1 MPNPRTGIG
10 DKDKS
15 VQKTPG
21 LAGHVSGVDN
31 RALRSV
37 AFYNISG
44 SQEDRNRRDATRSRN
59 DGSIYY
65 GLLDCTHVLHGIV
78 AGKRRRGR
86 PRRRWT
92 DDIKQWTGIPIAE
105 CVQQSTRKRQKRVE
119 SLGVHVSDLRSSVI
133 RMDIGKARSCY
144 AGINC
149 RCT

>member
-31 RALRSV
+31 RALRSG

-44 SQEDRNRRDATRSRN
+44 SQEDRNKRDASRAIRSRN

-78 AGKRRRGR
+78 AGKGRRGR

-92 DDIKQWTGIPIAE
+92 DDIKQWTGISVAE
-105 CVQQSTRKRQKRVE
+105 CAQHAKDRSAWRALVSVSVTSDPQS
-119 SLGVHVSDLRSSVI
+119 
-133 RMDIGKARSCY
+133 
-144 AGINC
+144 
-149 RCT
+149 